1 MQAST
6 SSIKAMS
13 GEENAFYEKEKERLI
28 KEISKVTEEISLTLN
43 SINRSQEGTI
53 TLARDKATG
62 EASMWKYLREVGVTK
77 AREMAQDTHDQL
89 AASGMAGKTDRL
101 SSSVGG
107 GPSMIASN
115 QE

>member
-1 MQAST
+1 MST
-6 SSIKAMS
+6 EDKT
-13 GEENAFYEKEKERLI
+13 FYEKEKERLI

-62 EASMWKYLREVGVTK
+62 ETNMWMYLRDVGVAK
-77 AREMAQDTHDQL
+77 AKEVAQEAHDQSAATAGTTGQANKL
-89 AASGMAGKTDRL
+89 A
-101 SSSVGG
+101 SSTSSNRSNT
-107 GPSMIASN
+107 GPPK